1 MDDQQII
8 ALYHSRS
15 EAAIRETDRKY
26 GPFCRR
32 IAMNILGIPEDAEEC
47 VSDTWHTAW
56 RQMPPER
63 PRSLKAF
70 LGRITRNLSV
80 SRFRAARAQ
89 KRYKGL
95 EILLSE
101 LEECI
106 PAAGGVE
113 HTVEVQELGESIS
126 NWLERLPEEDR
137 ILFIRRY
144 WYGDAVKELAAEK
157 KCTENQMAQ
166 RMYRLRGQLK
176 MYLESEGVTL

>member
-26 GPFCRR
+26 GPFCRH

-70 LGRITRNLSV
+70 LGRITRNLSI
-80 SRFRAARAQ
+80 SRYRAARAQ
-89 KRYKGL
+89 KRYNGL

-101 LEECI
+101 LDECV
-106 PAAGGVE
+106 PSAVGVE
-113 HTVEVQELGESIS
+113 RTVETQELGGIIS
-126 NWLERLPEEDR
+126 DWLENLPEEDR
-137 ILFIRRY
+137 ILFVRRY
-144 WYGDAVKELAAEK
+144 WYGDALKALAAEK

-166 RMYRLRGQLK
+166 RMYRMRGQMK
-176 MYLESEGVTL
+176 IYLESKGVTL